1 MSRLTLALPTP
12 RVARCALGLLGLLA
26 LAAPARA
33 QSRVETAYDLLR
45 LDPSAR
51 TASLAG
57 TGSLAGDD
65 PAALFANPALLAPE
79 SDRGVALGYT
89 NLALD
94 VNAGSAVYARETPW
108 LGGLQL
114 GGGVRFLSY
123 GEFER
128 RADLESEA
136 EGTFGASEA
145 AVTLAASRELLPR
158 VRVGVATHALFAS
171 IDEAGG
177 QALAADVGLS
187 YVNDEQ
193 GLVLGASVHH
203 VGAVLS
209 SLGDRADRLPLDL
222 RLTASKRLQ
231 YVPLT
236 VSVSG
241 LDLQRFE
248 GQAADSSFFGRAL
261 DHVALGGELQLGS
274 AFAVRAG
281 YNGRRGADLRSG
293 GRLDLAGVSVGAG
306 VELRR
311 VSVDYAFSNWG
322 DFGGLHQFGVRTRL

>member
-1 MSRLTLALPTP
+1 MSRTLLASPTS
-12 RVARCALGLLGLLA
+12 RVARRALGLLGLLA
-26 LAAPARA
+26 VAAPAWG

-51 TASLAG
+51 AASLAG
-57 TGSLAGDD
+57 TGALPADD

-94 VNAGSAVYARETPW
+94 VSAGSAAYARETPW
-108 LGGLQL
+108 LGGLQV
-114 GGGVRFLSY
+114 GGGVRYLSY
-123 GEFER
+123 GDFER
-128 RADLESEA
+128 RADPESEA

-145 AVTLAASRELLPR
+145 ALTLAASRAVLPR
-158 VRVGVATHALFAS
+158 VRVGVAAHALFAS
-171 IDEAGG
+171 IDDAGG
-177 QALAADVGLS
+177 QALAADLGLS
-187 YVNDEQ
+187 YVHEEQ
-193 GLVLGASVHH
+193 GLVLGASLHH
-203 VGAVLS
+203 LGTVLS
-209 SLGDRADRLPLDL
+209 SLGDDGDRLPLDL
-222 RLTASKRLQ
+222 RLTASKRLR

-236 VSVSG
+236 VSVAG

-248 GQAADSSFFGRAL
+248 GQSADSSLFGQAL
-261 DHVALGGELQLGS
+261 DHLALGGELQLGA

-306 VELRR
+306 IRLRR

-322 DFGGLHQFGVRTRL
+322 SFGGLHQFGVRTRL